1 VTAGRGTTSRPRLR
15 ITDVETIPLRIPFRH
30 ALTESVGRYEEITPV
45 LVKLHTDGGVTGIGE
60 VESYPL
66 YERDGVEPQ
75 AGVLAILRSHFTPLL
90 TGSDAFQIERL
101 WARMEEQVKGHL
113 WVKAGIDLALHD
125 LMGKALEVPVY
136 DLLGGACRRRHPV
149 EGVGFGIS
157 LEAPERV
164 AAIAARAVAQGFV
177 ELELKAGDPDPRR
190 DVERVRLT
198 REAIG
203 REVPIKIDVN
213 RGYDVRTA
221 IRVITAMEEFGI
233 ELVEQP
239 IAAWDLDGL
248 AMVRRAIRTPLVV
261 DESVSTVHDLMAVI
275 RHGAADGVHIKPTVK
290 GGLTTARRLAALAE
304 AAGLLIIP
312 GTNLPTGVGM
322 GAVHAF
328 VAATREVHRGIHG
341 SPLDALADDIVRAPI
356 PKDTTWVEIG
366 DGPGLGFELDE
377 DKVVRYRVAT

>member
-1 VTAGRGTTSRPRLR
+1 MARSRLTITA
-15 ITDVETIPLRIPFRH
+15 VETIPIRIPFRH
-30 ALTESVGRYEEITPV
+30 VLTESVGRYEEITPV
-45 LVKLHTDGGVTGIGE
+45 LLEIHTDGGVTGIGE

-75 AGVLAILRSHFTPLL
+75 AGVLAILRSHFVPLL
-90 TGSDAFQIERL
+90 VGTDPFQIEAL
-101 WARMEEQVKGHL
+101 WSRMDEVVKGHL
-113 WVKAGIDLALHD
+113 WVKAGIDIALYD
-125 LMGKALEVPVY
+125 LVGKALDVPAY

-157 LEAPERV
+157 LDEPARV
-164 AAIAARAVAQGFV
+164 AEIAAAAVARGFV
-177 ELELKAGDPDPRR
+177 ELELKAGDADPRR

-203 REVPIKIDVN
+203 RDVRIKIDVN

-221 IRVITAMEEFGI
+221 IRVITAMEEYGI

-248 AMVRRAIRTPLVV
+248 AMVRRSIRTPLIV
-261 DESVSTVHDLMAVI
+261 DESVNTVHDLLAVI

-290 GGLTTARRLAALAE
+290 GGLTTGRRLAALAE
-304 AAGLLIIP
+304 AAGLLIVP
-312 GTNLPTGVGM
+312 GTNVPTGVGM

-328 VAATREVHRGIHG
+328 LASTRTVHRGIHG
-341 SPLDALADDIVRAPI
+341 SPLDALADDIVRDPI
-356 PKDTTWVEIG
+356 PPDTTWVEIG
-366 DGPGLGFELDE
+366 AGPGLGFELDE
-377 DKVVRYRVAT
+377 AKVARYRVSP

>member
-1 VTAGRGTTSRPRLR
+1 MARPRLR
-15 ITDVETIPLRIPFRH
+15 ITEVETIPLRIPFRH
-30 ALTESVGRYEEITPV
+30 VLTESVGRYEEITPV
-45 LVKLHTDGGVTGIGE
+45 LVKLHTDGAVTGIGE

-75 AGVLAILRSHFTPLL
+75 AGVLSLLESGFAPLL
-90 TGSDAFQIERL
+90 VGADPFQVEGL
-101 WARMEEQVKGHL
+101 WARMDEVVKGHL
-113 WVKAGIDLALHD
+113 WVKAGIDIALYD
-125 LMGKALEVPVY
+125 LMGKALDVPAY

-157 LEAPERV
+157 LDEPEAV
-164 AAIAARAVAQGFV
+164 AEIAARAVARGFV
-177 ELELKAGDPDPRR
+177 ELELKAGDEDPRR

-198 REAIG
+198 RRAIG
-203 REVPIKIDVN
+203 PDPRIKIDVN

-233 ELVEQP
+233 DLVEQP

-261 DESVSTVHDLMAVI
+261 DESVSSVHDLMAVI

-290 GGLTTARRLAALAE
+290 GGLTSARRLAALAE
-304 AAGLLIIP
+304 AAGLLIVP
-312 GTNLPTGVGM
+312 GTNVPTGVGM

-328 VAATREVHRGIHG
+328 LAATRHVHRGIHG
-341 SPLDALADDIVRAPI
+341 SPLDALADDVVRAPI
-356 PKDTTWVEIG
+356 PPDTTWVEIG
-366 DGPGLGFELDE
+366 DRPGLGFELDE
-377 DKVVRYRVAT
+377 AKVARYRVTS